1 MAGHLDGAPVLVE
14 APDARTH
21 QDAPHQRAH
30 RCNKKIDVLVTS
42 LMFNFVTSLQ
52 IVLLECVVAISCC
65 FLPLLR
71 FSAIKREALFTHS
84 NKQRYHACFLHSI
97 AFNNAWC
104 RYTLRRRYPILAPG
118 RKRGLLRKRVEGM
131 EPPLSGSSHNK
142 GEGGE
147 V

>member
-21 QDAPHQRAH
+21 QDAAHQRAH

-52 IVLLECVVAISCC
+52 IVLLECVVAISCY

-84 NKQRYHACFLHSI
+84 NRDIMLVSYTALPSI
-97 AFNNAWC
+97 THGADTPFGVNIPYWRPDA
-104 RYTLRRRYPILAPG
+104 
-118 RKRGLLRKRVEGM
+118 
-131 EPPLSGSSHNK
+131 SGAS
-142 GEGGE
+142 
-147 V
+147 